1 MFLPERIIA
10 MSEKNEEIRTVVQFL
25 ILEGLEVSVAS
36 IQAMLHDKGILVQD
50 VQIVPILEEEG
61 GPLPVYHGLE
71 LV

>member
-1 MFLPERIIA
+1 MA
-10 MSEKNEEIRTVVQFL
+10 GTNEEIRNVVQDL

-50 VQIVPILEEEG
+50 EQIIPILDEEG

-71 LV
+71 